1 MTDTNRT
8 AHRHDASEPSTG
20 GLSPELAALAE
31 TLAAHVHDAWMRV
44 RIREGW
50 SYAPQRDDA
59 RRTHPCL
66 VPFDQL
72 SEADKDCDREVTR
85 ATLLAMQALGF
96 DVVKRG

>member
-1 MTDTNRT
+1 MTDSNES
-8 AHRHDASEPSTG
+8 AHRHDASGPPAGT
-20 GLSPELAALAE
+20 LSPELAALAE
-31 TLAAHVHDAWMRV
+31 ALAAHVHDAWMRV

-59 RRTHPCL
+59 RKTHPCL

-72 SEADKDCDREVTR
+72 PEAAKDCDREVTR

>member
-1 MTDTNRT
+1 MTDS
-8 AHRHDASEPSTG
+8 RHPPHGHEASEPPAG
-20 GLSPELAALAE
+20 ELPPELAALAE
-31 TLAAHVHDAWMRV
+31 TLAAHVHDAWIRV
-44 RIREGW
+44 RTREGW

-85 ATLLAMQALGF
+85 ATLLAMRALGF
-96 DVVKRG
+96 DIVKRG

>member
-1 MTDTNRT
+1 MTDGKPA
-8 AHRHDASEPSTG
+8 AHRHDASEPSSA
-20 GLSPELAALAE
+20 GLSPELASLVDP
-31 TLAAHVHDAWMRV
+31 LAAHVHDAWMRV
-44 RIREGW
+44 RVREGW
-50 SYAPQRDDA
+50 SYAPERDDA

-96 DVVKRG
+96 DIVKRG